1 MSSGEAARTLAW
13 GRAGVGRSPCER
25 GQERTWSCG
34 WSLWSEAP
42 GWIPPGSRLE
52 LYLTQSQ
59 LEFYLT
65 RQQRHLERTRGKV
78 THRENAV
85 QCGKESL
92 ESQPL
97 ELGWRG
103 AASAPLSPASS

>member
-1 MSSGEAARTLAW
+1 MG
-13 GRAGVGRSPCER
+13 G
-25 GQERTWSCG
+25 
-34 WSLWSEAP
+34 AP

-103 AASAPLSPASS
+103 AASAPPSPASS